1 MSPLAHE
8 EIWGLSF
15 DCIEGEVDASLVPCI
30 SYKCMGEEGG
40 GGGYGGMLAEI
51 GSESI
56 NLSISRPAVSSP
68 LRLLSALILP
78 CFTL

>member
-40 GGGYGGMLAEI
+40 GVWGDAG
-51 GSESI
+51 
-56 NLSISRPAVSSP
+56 
-68 LRLLSALILP
+68 
-78 CFTL
+78 

>member
-15 DCIEGEVDASLVPCI
+15 DCTEGEADASLVPCI

-40 GGGYGGMLAEI
+40 GGGGVWGDA
-51 GSESI
+51 G
-56 NLSISRPAVSSP
+56 
-68 LRLLSALILP
+68 
-78 CFTL
+78 

>member
-1 MSPLAHE
+1 MPPLAHE

-30 SYKCMGEEGG
+30 SYKCMGGRGWGG

-51 GSESI
+51 GSEFI
-56 NLSISRPAVSSP
+56 NLSISRPAVF
-68 LRLLSALILP
+68 LTTLIKRINITML
-78 CFTL
+78 